1 MQSTAEPVKT
11 GAGIFSSRIQAR
23 KLCMIAV
30 MTTLAVMGRV
40 LFAALPGFKPVA
52 AIVILTGM
60 YFGAGSGFATGALA
74 ALISNIYFMQG
85 PWTPFQMLAWG
96 SIGLISGILRRPL
109 RRFPI
114 LLFIWGALAGVCYSL
129 FMDTWMVFWYNSKP
143 TWQLWLAAVSTGVFS
158 MITYVISN
166 VVFLVALSPAMG
178 RRLMRISRKCGIVN
192 ELLTKR

>member
-1 MQSTAEPVKT
+1 MQSTAEPAKT
-11 GAGIFSSRIQAR
+11 GAGIFSSRVQAR

-52 AIVILTGM
+52 AIVILIGM

>member
-1 MQSTAEPVKT
+1 
-11 GAGIFSSRIQAR
+11 
-23 KLCMIAV
+23 
-30 MTTLAVMGRV
+30 
-40 LFAALPGFKPVA
+40 
-52 AIVILTGM
+52 
-60 YFGAGSGFATGALA
+60 
-74 ALISNIYFMQG
+74 
-85 PWTPFQMLAWG
+85 MLAWG